1 MTIKDAWNKST
12 GELVDELGLAECI
25 YQGYIDHESD
35 LDDIEY
41 MELVDNENSY
51 YEARGQ
57 FFDDYEW
64 VCKIFSV

>member
-1 MTIKDAWNKST
+1 
-12 GELVDELGLAECI
+12 
-25 YQGYIDHESD
+25 
-35 LDDIEY
+35 
-41 MELVDNENSY
+41 MELVDDENSY